1 MNQDIEYLT
10 KDRKKELEVEL
21 LNLQTNKRK
30 EILENLEY
38 AKSLGDLSENA
49 EYHQAREEQTKLEER
64 ISKIEHVLKESKVI
78 EQHHST
84 TVEIGSTVQIQ
95 KKGVKDVQTM
105 HVVGSEEADM
115 AQGKISHRS
124 PLGNA
129 LLGKKK
135 NDSVSVKSPN
145 GTATYTIIAIE

>member
-1 MNQDIEYLT
+1 MNQDTEYLT

>member
-1 MNQDIEYLT
+1 MNQDTEYLT

-21 LNLQTNKRK
+21 LNLQTNRRK

>member
-1 MNQDIEYLT
+1 
-10 KDRKKELEVEL
+10 
-21 LNLQTNKRK
+21 
-30 EILENLEY
+30 
-38 AKSLGDLSENA
+38 
-49 EYHQAREEQTKLEER
+49 
-64 ISKIEHVLKESKVI
+64 
-78 EQHHST
+78 
-84 TVEIGSTVQIQ
+84 
-95 KKGVKDVQTM
+95 M

-135 NDSVSVKSPN
+135 DDSVSVKSPN

>member
-1 MNQDIEYLT
+1 MNQDTEYLT

-95 KKGVKDVQTM
+95 KKGASDVQTM

-135 NDSVSVKSPN
+135 DDSVSVKSPN